1 MYMQQQTSEICLV
14 DELRDTD
21 ATSVCRIMALLLSRP
36 DAEWI
41 EALNSG
47 GIYEMLSVYFPEGG
61 VDLAVFRDADYNL
74 QEMLE
79 LYNRCFEDNMGSP
92 LYLVESVYKRWSDD
106 PECPTWITGASGY
119 LMGEPALHMLELYR
133 HFGLECGSEFNGRP
147 DHLVLELDFL
157 AFLYENYTEEA
168 ALQFIGEHLNW
179 MDELLRS
186 GREVGLSV
194 FYYSVIGLVKA
205 FLDRKM
211 LQYKTLQMEL
221 R

>member
-1 MYMQQQTSEICLV
+1 MY
-14 DELRDTD
+14 ELGY
-21 ATSVCRIMALLLSRP
+21 AEAPSICRIMALLLSRP
-36 DAEWI
+36 DTEWI

-47 GIYEMLSVYFPEGG
+47 GIYEALSDYFLEDN
-61 VDLAVFRDADYNL
+61 VDMTVFRDADYNL

-79 LYNRCFEDNMGSP
+79 LYTRCFDDDGGSP
-92 LYLVESVYKRWSDD
+92 LYLIESVYKRWSDD
-106 PECPTWITGASGY
+106 PDCPASMSGATGY
-119 LMGEPALHMLELYR
+119 LMGEAALHMLELYR
-133 HFGLECGSEFNGRP
+133 HFGLEYDGEFNGRP

-179 MDELLRS
+179 VDGLLDR
-186 GREVGLSV
+186 GREVGLSG

-205 FLDRKM
+205 FLDRKT
-211 LQYKTLQMEL
+211 LQYKTLQTEP